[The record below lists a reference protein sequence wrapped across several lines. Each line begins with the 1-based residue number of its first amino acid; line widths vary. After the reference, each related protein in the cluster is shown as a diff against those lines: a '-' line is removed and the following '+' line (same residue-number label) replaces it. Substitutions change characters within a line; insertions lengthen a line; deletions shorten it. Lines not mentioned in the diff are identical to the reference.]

1 MTKSRRKF
9 SAEERLSILQEA
21 ERNGGAETCRKYNLS
36 PNLLGKWKKN
46 YLKTGSTQ
54 DRRVGRPPLDPELQ
68 QLREENEKLKR
79 IVAKQALE
87 LEVKTELLKKT
98 PLPSQRKFNS

>member
-9 SAEERLSILQEA
+9 TAEERLSILQEA

-36 PNLLGKWKKN
+36 PNLLAKWKQN
-46 YLKTGSTQ
+46 YLKTGST
-54 DRRVGRPPLDPELQ
+54 DDHRRGRKTVDPELVA
-68 QLREENEKLKR
+68 LREENEKLKR

-87 LEVKTELLKKT
+87 LEVKTELFKKT
-98 PLPSQRKFNS
+98 PLPSQRNFNL

>member
-1 MTKSRRKF
+1 MTKTRRKF

-21 ERNGGAETCRKYNLS
+21 ERSGGAETCRKYNLS
-36 PNLLGKWKKN
+36 QTLLGKWKRN
-46 YLKTGSTQ
+46 YLKTGSTN
-54 DRRVGRPPLDPELQ
+54 DRRRGRTPLDPELV

-98 PLPSQRKFNS
+98 PLHSQRKLY

>member
-46 YLKTGSTQ
+46 YLSTGSTE
-54 DRRVGRPPLDPELQ
+54 DRKRGRKQLDPELRE
-68 QLREENEKLKR
+68 LRDENEKLKR
-79 IVAKQALE
+79 IIARQALE

-98 PLPSQRKFNS
+98 PLPPQRNFNS

>member
-1 MTKSRRKF
+1 MS
-9 SAEERLSILQEA
+9 LLQEA
-21 ERNGGAETCRKYNLS
+21 ERNGSVETCRKYNLS
-36 PNLLGKWKKN
+36 PTLLGNWKRN
-46 YLKTGSTQ
+46 YLKTGSTN
-54 DRRVGRPPLDPELQ
+54 DRRRGRKPLDPEVQ

-98 PLPSQRKFNS
+98 PLPSQRNFNS

>member
-1 MTKSRRKF
+1 MTKTRRHF

-36 PNLLGKWKKN
+36 PNVLGKWKRN
-46 YLKTGSTQ
+46 YLVNGSTE
-54 DRRVGRPPLDPELQ
+54 DRRRGPKPQDPELQ
-68 QLREENEKLKR
+68 QLRDENEKLKR

>member
-1 MTKSRRKF
+1 M
-9 SAEERLSILQEA
+9 SILEEA

-36 PNLLGKWKKN
+36 PTLLGKWKRN
-46 YLKTGSTQ
+46 YLKTGSTN
-54 DRRVGRPPLDPELQ
+54 DRRRGRKPLDPEIQ

-98 PLPSQRKFNS
+98 PLPSQRNFNS

>member
-9 SAEERLSILQEA
+9 SAEEKLSILQEA

-36 PNLLGKWKKN
+36 QTLLGKWKKH
-46 YLKTGSTQ
+46 YLQTGSTA
-54 DRRVGRPPLDPELQ
+54 DRRRGRIPLDPELVE
-68 QLREENEKLKR
+68 LREENEKLKR
-79 IVAKQALE
+79 IIAKQALE

-98 PLPSQRKFNS
+98 PLHNR